1 MQVIKTL
8 SIILHSY
15 LKNDTTEILNAVNKA
30 IFTYYSHP
38 NILAIKSIFSLTTFV
53 RFSEVFLSDI

>member
-30 IFTYYSHP
+30 IFKYYSHP
-38 NILAIKSIFSLTTFV
+38 NILAIKSIFSLTTLV